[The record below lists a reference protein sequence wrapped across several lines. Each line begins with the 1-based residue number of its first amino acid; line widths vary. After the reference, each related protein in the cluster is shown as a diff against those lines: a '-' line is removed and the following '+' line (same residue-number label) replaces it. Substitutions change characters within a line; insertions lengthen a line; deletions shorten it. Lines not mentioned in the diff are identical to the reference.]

1 MNKTIT
7 LIIGGIITITLSIF
21 LILGKIDLTTFGTLT
36 TAILGVIYG
45 WYQKIENIELLETNM
60 TLEDNQSS
68 YKYTIEKLTEGNKQL
83 STTISSLRRD
93 LQISDE
99 KLNLKEVLVNSPE
112 VVKSFKKTST
122 RKPKVK

>member
-1 MNKTIT
+1 MNKIIT
-7 LIIGGIITITLSIF
+7 LITGAIVTITLSVF
-21 LILGKIDLTTFGTLT
+21 LILNKIDLTTFGTLT

-68 YKYTIEKLTEGNKQL
+68 YKYTIEKLTEDNKQL

>member
-1 MNKTIT
+1 MNKIIT
-7 LIIGGIITITLSIF
+7 LITGAIVTITLSIF

-45 WYQKIENIELLETNM
+45 WYQKIENIELLETNI

-68 YKYTIEKLTEGNKQL
+68 YKYTIEKLTEGNKKL